1 MGAFPHYKAFAVVV
15 GIAFCLVCL
24 TSGPAKADALANIL
38 ASGKIRVSID
48 PAAPPYS
55 AVDEAGKYAGS
66 EVDIAAKL
74 ASDWRIKLE
83 LVATSPANRIPYL
96 LTGRSD
102 VVISTLSITDERR
115 KVIDFSKPYSA
126 IQIVVGAPKADTL
139 SKLEGL
145 VGKQVAVTR
154 GSTND
159 AEITKAAMPGTN
171 IVRFEDDATSIT
183 AVLSGQADYYVTAPA
198 LLTTVN
204 KKNPA
209 AALEPK
215 IVLKT
220 NVTGIGVKKGEPAL
234 QDKLNQWIGASV
246 KDGSLNAIYKQ
257 HFGLDLP
264 PEVTDAK

>member
-1 MGAFPHYKAFAVVV
+1 MGAFLHYKKLAVVGV
-15 GIAFCLVCL
+15 VLIWASL
-24 TSGPAKADALANIL
+24 TSGTAKADALADIISN
-38 ASGKIRVSID
+38 GKIRVSID

-55 AVDEAGKYAGS
+55 VVDEAGKYAGS
-66 EVDIAAKL
+66 EVDIATKL
-74 ASDWRIKLE
+74 ASDWKVKLE

-96 LTGRSD
+96 ITGRSD
-102 VVISTLSITDERR
+102 VVISTLSITDERL

-126 IQIVVGAPKADTL
+126 IQIVVGAAKIDSL

-159 AEITKAAMPGTN
+159 AEITKVAVPGTN

-183 AVLSGQADYYVTAPA
+183 ALLSGQADYYVTAPA

-204 KKNPA
+204 KKNPS

-220 NVTGIGVKKGEPAL
+220 NVTGIGVKRSEGAL
-234 QDKLNQWIGASV
+234 RDKLNQWVSASL
-246 KDGSLNAIYKQ
+246 KDGSLNAIYKR
-257 HFGLDLP
+257 HFGIDLP